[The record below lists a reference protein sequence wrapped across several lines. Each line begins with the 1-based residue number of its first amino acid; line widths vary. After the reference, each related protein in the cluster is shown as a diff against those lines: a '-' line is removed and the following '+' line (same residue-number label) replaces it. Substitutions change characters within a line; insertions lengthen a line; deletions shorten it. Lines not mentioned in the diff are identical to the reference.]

1 MRREPDWRFIAGLG
15 SYGYGG
21 QEAPPSAACKLE
33 NQESRWLSGAPC
45 LWTKCTG
52 QAAGAG
58 PGRLSLGWPRRLR
71 VGRSRAGALPGSGG
85 RGGKDDGAPGGEA
98 AAGLRQPQV
107 TGVFTSAQVN
117 VSFSLSLELL
127 SYQRLP
133 ADQMLPGVDIRQRA
147 SGEKEMVFTQNLLL
161 EYANQTTQVV
171 PLRATVAVP
180 ELQLSTSW
188 VDFGT
193 CFVNQGQVREVY
205 LMNLSGCRSYWA
217 VLMGQQEPDKDPV
230 AFRVSPNRG
239 LLDAGP
245 VNVPPNTITLRVQTP
260 FLTSASHS
268 LQEQ

>member
-1 MRREPDWRFIAGLG
+1 
-15 SYGYGG
+15 
-21 QEAPPSAACKLE
+21 
-33 NQESRWLSGAPC
+33 
-45 LWTKCTG
+45 
-52 QAAGAG
+52 
-58 PGRLSLGWPRRLR
+58 
-71 VGRSRAGALPGSGG
+71 
-85 RGGKDDGAPGGEA
+85 
-98 AAGLRQPQV
+98 
-107 TGVFTSAQVN
+107 
-117 VSFSLSLELL
+117 
-127 SYQRLP
+127 
-133 ADQMLPGVDIRQRA
+133 MLPGVDIRQRA

-161 EYANQTTQVV
+161 EYANQTAQVV

-217 VLMGQQEPDKDPV
+217 VLTGQQEPDKDPA
-230 AFRVSPNRG
+230 AFRVSPNSG

-245 VNVPPNTITLRVQTP
+245 VNVPPDTITFQAQTP